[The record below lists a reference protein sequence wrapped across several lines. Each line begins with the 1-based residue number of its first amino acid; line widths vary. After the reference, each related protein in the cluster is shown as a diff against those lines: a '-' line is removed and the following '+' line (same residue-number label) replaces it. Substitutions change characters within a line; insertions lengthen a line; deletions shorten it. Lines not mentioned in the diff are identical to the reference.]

1 MDRAGPIPLPPVL
14 VAVDGRHD
22 WEPLPGLDAGLLLR
36 DTELMALIHRSTEP
50 HPLLAVDLDSVA
62 GLDGDEAAVDFLVQR
77 LGIRVVLTRRPLLA
91 LRVAELGGLGLVH
104 VLAFDSTGLNRS
116 LEAHPGVPG
125 VGTVIS
131 PGLVLSHLRPAE
143 LEWLPRPVLAYGLID
158 GPAAAEVVLH
168 HADSLVVRPEAA
180 ARIAAAGGI
189 TRGSEGSGA
198 GPWDG
203 APTSQNHR

>member
-1 MDRAGPIPLPPVL
+1 MDRVGPILLPPVL

-36 DTELMALIHRSTEP
+36 DTELMALIHRSTGP
-50 HPLLAVDLDSVA
+50 YPLLAVDLDSVA
-62 GLDGDEAAVDFLVQR
+62 GLDGDEAAVDFLVRR
-77 LGIRVVLTRRPLLA
+77 LGIQVVLTRRPLLA
-91 LRVAELGGLGLVH
+91 LHAAELGGLGLVH

-116 LEAHPGVPG
+116 LETHPGVPG

-131 PGLVLSHLRPAE
+131 PALVLSHLRPAE

-158 GPAAAEVVLH
+158 GPDAAQAVLH
-168 HADSLVVRPEAA
+168 HADSLVVRPEVA

-189 TRGSEGSGA
+189 TRGSERA
-198 GPWDG
+198 GDG
-203 APTSQNHR
+203 TAVSQNHR

>member
-1 MDRAGPIPLPPVL
+1 ML

-36 DTELMALIHRSTEP
+36 DTELMVLIHRSTGP
-50 HPLLAVDLDSVA
+50 QPLLAVDLDSVA

-143 LEWLPRPVLAYGLID
+143 LERLPRPVLAYGLID
-158 GPAAAEVVLH
+158 GPDAADVVLH

-180 ARIAAAGGI
+180 ARIAAGGGI
-189 TRGSEGSGA
+189 TRGSEGSGS
-198 GPWDG
+198 GPWESAD
-203 APTSQNHR
+203 ALQNHG

>member
-1 MDRAGPIPLPPVL
+1 MLPPVL

-22 WEPLPGLDAGLLLR
+22 WDPLPGLDAGLLLR
-36 DTELMALIHRSTEP
+36 DTELMALIHRATGP
-50 HPLLAVDLDSVA
+50 HPLLAVDLDTVA
-62 GLDGDEAAVDFLVQR
+62 GLDGDDAAVDFLVQR

-91 LRVAELGGLGLVH
+91 LRVAELDGLGLVH

-143 LEWLPRPVLAYGLID
+143 LERLPRPVLAYGLID
-158 GPAAAEVVLH
+158 GLDAADAVLR
-168 HADSLVVRPEAA
+168 HADSLVLRPETAV
-180 ARIAAAGGI
+180 RIAAAGGI
-189 TRGSEGSGA
+189 TRGSEASGP
-198 GPWDG
+198 GPWDSAG
-203 APTSQNHR
+203 PLQNYR

>member
-1 MDRAGPIPLPPVL
+1 MDRAGPILLPPVL
-14 VAVDGRHD
+14 VAVDGRDD

-36 DTELMALIHRSTEP
+36 DTELMALIHRSTGP

-62 GLDGDEAAVDFLVQR
+62 GLDGDEAAVDFLVRR
-77 LGIRVVLTRRPLLA
+77 LGIQVVLTRRPLLA

-143 LEWLPRPVLAYGLID
+143 LEGLPRPVLAYGLID
-158 GPAAAEVVLH
+158 GPDAAQALLH

-180 ARIAAAGGI
+180 ARIAATGGI
-189 TRGSEGSGA
+189 TRGWEGSGDGTR
-198 GPWDG
+198 GP
-203 APTSQNHR
+203 QYHR